1 MTPLDIAKFWMKV
14 AEDKSTKMLRTSKQ
28 WLGHCWIWRGFLR
41 KGYGIFSFHQQPYR
55 AHRIAFFLHN
65 GYITDKLF
73 ICHKCDNPQ
82 CVNPLHLFEGTSNEN
97 TQDMIRKGRLNR
109 SRGENKG
116 ISYRKETGK
125 WRARYMHNY
134 KNVLIGEFDSRDEAL
149 KALNAARSNL
159 V

>member
-1 MTPLDIAKFWMKV
+1 
-14 AEDKSTKMLRTSKQ
+14 
-28 WLGHCWIWRGFLR
+28 
-41 KGYGIFSFHQQPYR
+41 
-55 AHRIAFFLHN
+55 
-65 GYITDKLF
+65 
-73 ICHKCDNPQ
+73 
-82 CVNPLHLFEGTSNEN
+82 
-97 TQDMIRKGRLNR
+97 MIRKGRLNR